1 MKNYV
6 TYIPTIYRVLS
17 RKFRFFLGGG
27 GGGGGGR
34 GGGALNIKY
43 GPHGFAVE
51 GACGREVC
59 LILDGAQ
66 RFLQMVH
73 MYTETHF
80 LLK

>member
-1 MKNYV
+1 MQGSIWK
-6 TYIPTIYRVLS
+6 IS
-17 RKFRFFLGGG
+17 FGGG
-27 GGGGGGR
+27 G

-59 LILDGAQ
+59 PILDGAQ

-73 MYTETHF
+73 RNPF